1 MPLQRQSNIYITVTR
16 ERISDDHWDLIK
28 DEKEAAG
35 HDRESY
41 EHSLQLKSV
50 FASQSAS
57 VPHPDGGFMLLF
69 RLGGLLSSPEK
80 VQEVAGLDEPPVAQ
94 EGQSERGP
102 VKFVMVDEAAKK
114 RLEAW
119 LTQQSVLQG

>member
-1 MPLQRQSNIYITVTR
+1 MTR
-16 ERISDDHWDLIK
+16 ERITDDHWSLIK
-28 DEKEAAG
+28 DGKEAAG

-57 VPHPDGGFMLLF
+57 APHPDGGLMLLL

-80 VQEVAGLDEPPVAQ
+80 VQEVAELEEPLIVQ
-94 EGQSERGP
+94 DGWSERGP
-102 VKFVMVDEAAKK
+102 VKFVMVDEEAQKK
-114 RLEAW
+114 LKEW
-119 LTQQSVLQG
+119 LTQQSVL